1 MNKLVAIVVILIV
14 LAVSAI
20 SDPPKDSEFVF
31 ARLQVPNRLDYLRF
45 WEEAPWHHDYPYSDE
60 FFLGMLRELTNVH
73 ATTNS
78 YRVVQLSSP
87 EIFNYPFIYFSE
99 PGFMVLNDQEVK
111 NLGEYI
117 RRGGFILADDFRTAN
132 YLHGPEEIE
141 VLRMY
146 LKRALPE
153 RELVRLD
160 IRHPIFHSFYDID
173 TLQMDPPYGREP
185 GKETPGFIPQFW
197 GMADEHG
204 NIQLIANY
212 NNDIG
217 EFWKWVDQGK
227 MPFRPAKRS
236 VELGIDY
243 VIYAM
248 SH

>member
-1 MNKLVAIVVILIV
+1 
-14 LAVSAI
+14 
-20 SDPPKDSEFVF
+20 
-31 ARLQVPNRLDYLRF
+31 
-45 WEEAPWHHDYPYSDE
+45 
-60 FFLGMLRELTNVH
+60 MLRELTEVH
-73 ATTNS
+73 ATPTA
-78 YRVVQLSSP
+78 YKIVQLSSP

-132 YLHGPEEIE
+132 YLHGPEELE

-160 IRHPIFHSFYDID
+160 IRNPIFHTFYDID
-173 TLQMDPPYGREP
+173 TLQMDPPYG
-185 GKETPGFIPQFW
+185 GDTPGFIPQFW
-197 GMADEHG
+197 GMADERG
-204 NIQLIANY
+204 NIQLIADY

-217 EFWKWVDQGK
+217 EFWKWVDMGK

-243 VIYAM
+243 VIYSM
-248 SH
+248 TH